1 MNSDFRILLAEPDE
15 ATSILLRRA
24 LERQGFTVVTAADGA
39 NALERFTHGLF
50 NIVIASI
57 LMPQRDGLEVMRDI
71 RAMSPET
78 QFILLADPSSMGSA
92 AIGLKEGAF
101 AYLLKPVEDLTLL
114 TNTVERAAEVQELRR
129 RVMVLPP
136 EPVRPPDSQDLPV
149 PTAIRMMTQSMR
161 EGKPLAETLHLL
173 AQSSAYLFD
182 APHAAILI
190 SRNETGLQ
198 LDSAFGYPD
207 LGTAA
212 RDFIETVGDAFPWRV
227 ASERGT
233 LSDSSA
239 SGTHF
244 VGTPLS
250 AGNDSLGVLVV
261 YPLRD
266 LDLHPERIAL
276 LESLATQGSLAVEL
290 ARLAQQNEKL
300 SPVDPVSGV
309 LKRSAFL
316 DLADREFRR
325 SWRFN
330 QPITAM
336 IIDVDGMHEIN
347 ARNGEQV
354 GDQVLHRV
362 ATVLRNTVRS
372 FDLIARYEQDA
383 FAVLLIMTD
392 RVGARGAAERLRHAI
407 SSIGL
412 NDTGGY
418 SHITTSLGTCTYPR
432 EGCASIFDLLDLAQT
447 AQRSATRNGMNQVYF
462 A

>member
-15 ATSILLRRA
+15 ATLILLRRA

-39 NALERFTHGLF
+39 DALARFTHGLF
-50 NIVIASI
+50 DIVIASI
-57 LMPQRDGLEVMRDI
+57 LMPRRDGLEVMREI
-71 RAMSPET
+71 HAASPGT
-78 QFILLADPSSMGSA
+78 QVILLADPSSMGSA
-92 AIGLKEGAF
+92 TIGLKEGAF
-101 AYLLKPVEDLTLL
+101 AYLLKPVEDVNLL
-114 TNTVERAAEVQELRR
+114 THTVERAAEVQELRR
-129 RVMVLPP
+129 RVTLLPP
-136 EPVRPPDSQDLPV
+136 EPAHPLESQDLPV
-149 PTAIRMMTQSMR
+149 PTAVRMMTQSMR
-161 EGKPLAETLHLL
+161 QGRPLAETLQLL

-182 APHAAILI
+182 APHAAILL
-190 SRNETGLQ
+190 SRNATGLQ

-207 LGTAA
+207 PGTAA
-212 RDFIETVGDAFPWRV
+212 RDFIQTVGDAFPWRV
-227 ASERGT
+227 ASERRT
-233 LSDSSA
+233 LSDSSI

-250 AGNDSLGVLVV
+250 AGSEPLGVLVV

-266 LDLHPERIAL
+266 IDLDPERTAL
-276 LESLATQGSLAVEL
+276 LESLATQGSLAIEL
-290 ARLAQQNEKL
+290 AHLAQENERL
-300 SPVDPVSGV
+300 SPIDPISGV
-309 LKRSAFL
+309 SKRSAFL
-316 DLADREFRR
+316 DTADREFRR

-347 ARNGEQV
+347 ARNGQQI

-362 ATVLRNTVRS
+362 ATVLRSTVRS
-372 FDLIARYEQDA
+372 FDLVARYEQDA

-392 RVGARGAAERLRHAI
+392 RAGARGAAERLRHAI